1 MFVLSVHISKKKII
15 IFTTAFLII
24 ALFAFSSLNTNISK
38 SFAVSSSKKYSI
50 DASNNEQRIELL
62 NNYGWQVNSEPV
74 EICDIKI
81 PTVFN
86 DVYEKY
92 NQIQK
97 DQGLDLK
104 KYMGKACK
112 RFSYDVTNYPNYSG
126 NVRANI
132 LVIED
137 KVVAGDISSVN
148 LDGFMHG
155 FEKPKD

>member
-1 MFVLSVHISKKKII
+1 MFVLSVHISKKKIMT
-15 IFTTAFLII
+15 FAAAFLMI
-24 ALFAFSSLNTNISK
+24 ALFAFSSLNNNTSE

-50 DASNNEQRIELL
+50 DASNNEQRVEFLKS
-62 NNYGWQVNSEPV
+62 YGWKVNPEPV
-74 EICDIKI
+74 EICDIKV

-104 KYMGKACK
+104 KYMGKACR
-112 RFSYDVTNYPNYSG
+112 RFSYDVTNYPGYSEG
-126 NVRANI
+126 VRANI
-132 LVIED
+132 VVIED

-148 LDGFMHG
+148 IDGFMHG
-155 FEKPKD
+155 FEKPQN

>member
-1 MFVLSVHISKKKII
+1 MFVLSVHISKKKIM
-15 IFTTAFLII
+15 IFATAFLMI
-24 ALFAFSSLNTNISK
+24 ALFAFSNLNTNISQ

-50 DASNNEQRIELL
+50 DASNNEQRVEFLKS
-62 NNYGWQVNSEPV
+62 YGWQVNPEPI

-104 KYMGKACK
+104 KYMGKACR
-112 RFSYDVTNYPNYSG
+112 RFSYEITNYPGYSEG
-126 NVRANI
+126 VRANI
-132 LVIED
+132 VVIED
-137 KVVAGDISSVN
+137 KVVAGDISSVD

-155 FEKPKD
+155 FKKPEN